1 MEQKPK
7 IYFENLNG
15 LRFICFLSV
24 FLFHS
29 FRTDFSYIKE
39 SPVYSFVKQTM
50 FGNGNL
56 GVNFFF
62 VLSGFLITYLL
73 LKERELFDKIDVVSF
88 WKRRVLRV
96 WPLFYFCIFFGFLIF
111 PFLKSLLGQVP
122 NETAQ
127 PIYYLTFLN
136 NFDFIENGPPDSSVL
151 GVLWS
156 VAIEEQFYLAW
167 PILLSVIPYR
177 FYPYLFAFIILGSI
191 TFRVLYDNPLF
202 YEYHTFSCIGDMAVG
217 SLGAWLVQDY
227 AIKLKIERLNRI
239 FIMGLYGLVIS
250 FFFFRKEIVEHG
262 FLFRVLERPAIAI
275 ILLLIILEQCYSK
288 NSLVKLGNFKAV
300 SALGKIS
307 YGLYCLHFIGILIIT
322 NITKLLHMN
331 TKLWQ
336 VLFLETGCALLITI
350 LMAKLSYRFLEMP
363 FLKLKNKYTRILT
376 S

>member
-39 SPVYSFVKQTM
+39 SPAYSFVKERM

-136 NFDFIENGPPDSSVL
+136 NFDFIKKGPPDSSVL

-167 PILLSVIPYR
+167 PILLSVIPFR
-177 FYPYLFAFIILGSI
+177 FYPYLFAFIMLGST
-191 TFRVLYDNPLF
+191 TFRVLYDSPLF

-217 SLGAWLVQDY
+217 SVGAWLVQNY
-227 AIKLKIERLNRI
+227 VIKLKIERLNRI
-239 FIMGLYGLVIS
+239 FIIGLYGLVIS

-262 FLFRVLERPAIAI
+262 FLFRVLERPAIAV

-288 NSLVKLGNFKAV
+288 NSLVKLGDFKVV

-336 VLFLETGCALLITI
+336 VLFLETGCALIITI
-350 LMAKLSYRFLEMP
+350 LMAKLSYRYLEMP
-363 FLKLKNKYTRILT
+363 FLKLKDKYARILT